1 MIDTTCKLC
10 QVVVLIGADKWRS
23 AGLTGQIIFLLAA
36 DMVSDMVLF
45 RPSFRATD
53 TLKETL
59 CNWIRSE
66 VGPTH
71 TTAPP
76 HTFYWAGKCTKFRS
90 GSYKLF
96 QQVKAPLAPYS
107 LHTCSPVRPTLLHP
121 SYGKSPGLTGLS
133 VRGKEAEVRQTE
145 QLLSA
150 VVVELSCVELW
161 Q

>member
-59 CNWIRSE
+59 FNWIRSE
-66 VGPTH
+66 VRPRH
-71 TTAPP
+71 TTAPL
-76 HTFYWAGKCTKFRS
+76 HTFYWAGKCTAFRS

-96 QQVKAPLAPYS
+96 QQVKDQ
-107 LHTCSPVRPTLLHP
+107 RPTLLHP
-121 SYGKSPGLTGLS
+121 SYCKSPGVTGLS

-145 QLLSA
+145 QLLSE
-150 VVVELSCVELW
+150 VIVELSCVVLW